1 MGKVKHR
8 NLFPDKW
15 QEKEHLGR
23 RRNFLMYLDFHFLG
37 RSTGKDTVLNKLRR
51 EMYTGTREPH
61 SLSGNLGGH
70 HYATDLIHKATQ
82 PCGGWLTLKDGEK
95 MW

>member
-1 MGKVKHR
+1 
-8 NLFPDKW
+8 
-15 QEKEHLGR
+15 
-23 RRNFLMYLDFHFLG
+23 
-37 RSTGKDTVLNKLRR
+37 
-51 EMYTGTREPH
+51 MYTGTREPH

-95 MW
+95 MWCF